1 MTMEKEEKKKRWR
14 PSMAVYREQQDVIE
28 RQCEELRGWRKK
40 YHELLKSKG
49 GTETKALRS
58 HIEGL
63 EQENQLLRRS
73 NSLMENELKNIRRDL
88 EEESKCHNRLLREI
102 SRLKTRGFWKR
113 LFNVED

>member
-1 MTMEKEEKKKRWR
+1 MEKEEKKKRWR

-63 EQENQLLRRS
+63 EQENSTLRRS
-73 NSLMENELKNIRRDL
+73 NTLMEEEMKRLRADVHGLSGRNASLVNELKA
-88 EEESKCHNRLLREI
+88 
-102 SRLKTRGFWKR
+102 LKSRGFWKR